1 MGCLVDGGL
10 SVGLLHC
17 CDAHHFFPTTTIR
30 LIPSMD
36 LLKQLSENPLAIFGI
51 AKDSDTVDKLN
62 SVTKTLL
69 DPIAKDHSVLDE
81 LYVDGL
87 DATQVYGQAKMILGG
102 VGEALLFEKLPE
114 LKERF
119 GVGLEPEGLE
129 DDEGDEEEEEL
140 EGELDEELEENANE
154 EEEEDE
160 EEETEGEEDAE
171 NAVDASE
178 NEDDE
183 EFGGLSDSETKVAS
197 DEEPEQ
203 IEKDAFGL
211 NDEFFDIDDFNKQI
225 VELEDEPE
233 DEEQIDYFGDLSE
246 GEDDSEEE
254 MDYYDGFFDKPGQKR
269 SKKKQVTKGAPEE
282 EEGVSELED
291 NEYEQAVDG
300 AMLDL
305 FPDEEDEKPQQ
316 KNQSS
321 YEKQQDKL
329 RAEIANLEAE
339 LVAEKKWT
347 MKGEVRSRDRPTD
360 SLLDDEEAPS
370 LEFDRTSKP
379 VPVITDEVTE
389 SIEDLI
395 KRRVRNDEFDD
406 LPKRLITDVS
416 RFSQRQKT
424 EVSEEKSSKSLA
436 EIYED
441 EYHGVDP
448 EQKITEEVQQA
459 HDEITDLF
467 TSLNYKLDSLCLAH
481 YIPKPHE
488 FKSIDIKVTD
498 GAASINMEDAQPLHV
513 SEETTLAPQEVYKI
527 GDDKPQANGARGM
540 KEVQLKSGLSYSK
553 DELSTEEK
561 QRLRRSKKR
570 AKSKHMKEVNEARE
584 QRQKQNPDGGDKK
597 RQKVGD
603 ALGDL
608 AKAKNVTV
616 IDKKGQMRDAL
627 GQLKKNKGPQTG
639 SDFRL

>member
-1 MGCLVDGGL
+1 
-10 SVGLLHC
+10 
-17 CDAHHFFPTTTIR
+17 
-30 LIPSMD
+30 MD
-36 LLKQLSENPLAIFGI
+36 LLKQLAADPLAIFGLC
-51 AKDSDTVDKLN
+51 KQPDSVQKLSN
-62 SVTKTLL
+62 VTKTLL

-87 DATQVYGQAKMILGG
+87 DATQVFGQAKMILGG
-102 VGEALLFEKLPE
+102 VGETLLMEKLPE
-114 LKERF
+114 LKQRF
-119 GVGLEPEGLE
+119 GLEP
-129 DDEGDEEEEEL
+129 EGDEEEEE
-140 EGELDEELEENANE
+140 NE
-154 EEEEDE
+154 EDEEDE
-160 EEETEGEEDAE
+160 EEEEEKEGG
-171 NAVDASE
+171 
-178 NEDDE
+178 DDE
-183 EFGGLSDSETKVAS
+183 DEES
-197 DEEPEQ
+197 DEEKEDQENELEEEDEAEDLQNEEASVDGSDAETLVEPQEQ
-203 IEKDAFGL
+203 PKIQKDAFGL
-211 NDEFFDIDDFNKQI
+211 NDDFFDIDDFNKQI

-233 DEEQIDYFGDLSE
+233 DDEQIDLFGDLSDE
-246 GEDDSEEE
+246 DSEEE
-254 MDYYDGFFDKPGQKR
+254 MDFYDGFFDKPGHVR
-269 SKKKQVTKGAPEE
+269 AKKQLLDGD
-282 EEGVSELED
+282 D
-291 NEYEQAVDG
+291 NESGPDELQDEEYENAVDG

-305 FPDEEDEKPQQ
+305 FPDEEEKP
-316 KNQSS
+316 KKSNQST
-321 YEKQQDKL
+321 YEKQQESL

-347 MKGEVRSRDRPTD
+347 MKGEVRSKDRPMD
-360 SLLDDEEAPS
+360 SLLDDDEAPT
-370 LEFDRTSKP
+370 LDFDRTSKP

-395 KRRVRNDEFDD
+395 KRRIRNDEFDD
-406 LPKRLITDVS
+406 LPKRLITDVL

-448 EQKITEEVQQA
+448 ELKISEEVEQA
-459 HDEITDLF
+459 HNEITDLF
-467 TSLNYKLDSLCLAH
+467 TCLNYKLDSLCLAH

-488 FKSIDIKVTD
+488 FKTIDIKVTD

-527 GDDKPQANGARGM
+527 GDDKPKADGARGV

-553 DELSTEEK
+553 DELSTEDK

-584 QRQKQNPDGGDKK
+584 QRSKQNPDGGDKK
-597 RQKVGD
+597 RRKVGD
-603 ALGDL
+603 AMGDL

-616 IDKKGQMRDAL
+616 IDKKGQMRDTQ